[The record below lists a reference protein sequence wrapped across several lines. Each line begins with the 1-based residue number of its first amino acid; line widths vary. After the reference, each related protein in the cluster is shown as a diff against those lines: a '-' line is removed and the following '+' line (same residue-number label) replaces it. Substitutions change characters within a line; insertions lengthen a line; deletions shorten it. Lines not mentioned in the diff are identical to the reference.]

1 VIGHLY
7 ALLLAQAQQVQPP
20 QQAGDADAQTAGH
33 HLAHRVRRSRAV
45 PGWALPAL
53 NQPIEPTADQKAAR
67 TRRQLRQLRMLRR
80 V

>member
-7 ALLLAQAQQVQPP
+7 TLLLAQAQQVQPP
-20 QQAGDADAQTAGH
+20 QSGDEDAQTTGR
-33 HLAHRVRRSRAV
+33 HLAHRVQRSRAI

-80 V
+80 I

>member
-1 VIGHLY
+1 MLGHLHPPM
-7 ALLLAQAQQVQPP
+7 LAHAQQVQPP

-80 V
+80 I